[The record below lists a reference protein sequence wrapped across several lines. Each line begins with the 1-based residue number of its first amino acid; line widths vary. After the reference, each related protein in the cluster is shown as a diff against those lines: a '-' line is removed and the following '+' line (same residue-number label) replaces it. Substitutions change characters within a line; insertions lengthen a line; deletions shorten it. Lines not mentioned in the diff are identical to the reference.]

1 MIRFIFL
8 FLIIIT
14 SILYVYQ
21 NKLISTINKV
31 DIEGE
36 FNYADMK
43 LITERAKLLIGENAY
58 NIDLR
63 YQKDEFEKIPWV
75 KYSQISINP
84 PDHLTVKII
93 EHTPLFLWNE
103 LNYVNKD
110 MQTFITPNLPI
121 KNILK
126 LSSNNY
132 SHREMYD
139 LFESIQSYLLDI
151 NEVIIAISKEDDML
165 KIKSESLTLVVRY
178 SRYRDKI
185 REFISVYPDFENKLK
200 NRKNIH
206 IDLRYPTGF
215 AVR

>member
-1 MIRFIFL
+1 MIRFIFI

-21 NKLISTINKV
+21 NNLTSTINKV

-43 LITERAKLLIGENAY
+43 LITERAKLLIGENVY

-63 YQKDEFEKIPWV
+63 YQKNEFEKIPWV
-75 KYSQISINP
+75 KHSQISINP
-84 PDHLTVKII
+84 PDNLTVKII

-110 MQTFITPNLPI
+110 MQTFITPNLPV

-132 SHREMYD
+132 SHKEMYD
-139 LFESIQSYLLDI
+139 LFQSIQSHLLDI

-165 KIKSESLTLVVRY
+165 KIKSESLTMVVRY

-185 REFISVYPDFENKLK
+185 REFVSVYPDFENKLK
-200 NRKNIH
+200 NRKKIH